1 MKWQVDVTIYGAAE
15 VGLLRVANDSWRRFY
30 VYGGTAREARAR
42 VSALVPHALH
52 IAVRPFSAADNPL
65 VYVDGRAAPGA

>member
-65 VYVDGRAAPGA
+65 VYVDGAPGA